1 MGKIISIINH
11 KGGVGKTTTAVDL
24 GAALCRKGKKVLL
37 VDLDSQANLTL
48 SVGLEEDIEK
58 TIYGALKDEY
68 PLPIVNVPPFDV
80 VPSCLDLSAAETE
93 LINKIG
99 RERILSKVLQ
109 PVKANYDYILIDCP
123 PSLALLSINAMAAS
137 DSVLIPVQ
145 AQYLAMRGMEKLV
158 NVIEQVKEAINPKL
172 TIEGILITMYKGRQN
187 LSKSI
192 SEIVRENYHGKVF
205 KNFIRESTALA
216 EAAAAGTSV
225 FELKKSNGQ
234 EDYDNLCNE
243 ILENNE

>member
-1 MGKIISIINH
+1 
-11 KGGVGKTTTAVDL
+11 
-24 GAALCRKGKKVLL
+24 
-37 VDLDSQANLTL
+37 
-48 SVGLEEDIEK
+48 
-58 TIYGALKDEY
+58 
-68 PLPIVNVPPFDV
+68 
-80 VPSCLDLSAAETE
+80 
-93 LINKIG
+93 
-99 RERILSKVLQ
+99 
-109 PVKANYDYILIDCP
+109 
-123 PSLALLSINAMAAS
+123 
-137 DSVLIPVQ
+137 
-145 AQYLAMRGMEKLV
+145 MRGMEKLV